1 MTLSAGLDS
10 GLAVGVVVVFFGV
23 LYPGWG
29 WVEGG
34 LGWWGTR
41 VFREGCDWRGCA
53 LLGLG
58 EGERFDT
65 G

>member
-29 WVEGG
+29 VGRGGFVRVVGNEGFQG
-34 LGWWGTR
+34 G
-41 VFREGCDWRGCA
+41 V
-53 LLGLG
+53 
-58 EGERFDT
+58 
-65 G
+65 